1 MKSEDTT
8 APSSR
13 SQNSAAAWDERLQT
27 GDLCWYAE
35 DRQSEE
41 IFHASGVRD
50 LEILLR
56 GLDASTFPS
65 CRALEIGCG
74 IGRLLLPAS
83 RLFQSVVGVDISPR
97 AIDQAKVRLAS
108 QSNIEFCVSHDSR
121 IDLPTASVDL
131 VCSFATFGHMP
142 LTDVVASLR
151 EVSRVLRVDGRFQ
164 LQVYLGNAVASV
176 VEDTYTIR
184 SYAEGDFRE
193 ALRLGGYTVA
203 ALEELILPYDL
214 VDRERG
220 RRPFI
225 ASLLNSGGP
234 IGTAA
239 EMEAVLCPGGE
250 LAVGEE
256 FEGSELEYRVV
267 ATRINELVRSND
279 LSGARR
285 LLDFLESTRKVLPA
299 DVQAA
304 LLALR
309 ANGF

>member
-1 MKSEDTT
+1 MKSEATT
-8 APSSR
+8 AHSTR
-13 SQNSAAAWDERLQT
+13 SQKSATAWDERLRT

-41 IFHASGVRD
+41 VFCASGVRD

-56 GLDASTFPS
+56 GLDASTFAS
-65 CRALEIGCG
+65 SRALEIGCG

-83 RLFQSVVGVDISPR
+83 RLFQSVVGVDISAH
-97 AIDQAKVRLAS
+97 AINQAKARLSS
-108 QSNIEFCVSHDSR
+108 QSNIEFCVSRDSH
-121 IDLPTASVDL
+121 IDLPTGSVD
-131 VCSFATFGHMP
+131 VVYSFATFGHMP
-142 LTDVVASLR
+142 LTDVVATLR

-164 LQVYLGNAVASV
+164 LQVYLGNSVTSV
-176 VEDTYTIR
+176 VEDSYTIR
-184 SYAEGDFRE
+184 SYPEQEFRE
-193 ALRLGGYTVA
+193 ALRLGGYTVT
-203 ALEELILPYDL
+203 ALDELILPYDL
-214 VDRERG
+214 VDRDKG

-225 ASLLNSGGP
+225 ASLLNSGRT

-239 EMEAVLCPGGE
+239 EMERALCP
-250 LAVGEE
+250 VGEPTAGQE

-267 ATRINELVRSND
+267 ATRINELVRNND
-279 LSGARR
+279 LTGARR
-285 LLDFLESTRKVLPA
+285 LLDFLESTRKALPA